1 LAVTN
6 LNHKL
11 TPDMSA
17 EEDFGQ
23 ENAAPEA
30 PVQVETVV
38 TPVAEQEKTQDV
50 AAEAAPEV
58 VDDFQPLP
66 LRRRLRELLSVP
78 ERDRSDAQWD
88 EIIELEIQLAPGNRI
103 AGHEASGG
111 GGNHTRHHTPRSN
124 KPGGGGG
131 GGGQAQGGANAGGAG
146 AQQKKH
152 RPRSKNNRRPRPGGG
167 KGGGEVTG

>member
-1 LAVTN
+1 
-6 LNHKL
+6 
-11 TPDMSA
+11 MSA

-30 PVQVETVV
+30 LVQVETVA
-38 TPVAEQEKTQDV
+38 TPAVEQEKAQDAV
-50 AAEAAPEV
+50 AETAPEV
-58 VDDFQPLP
+58 LDEFQPLP
-66 LRRRLRELLSVP
+66 LRRRLRELVSVP

-88 EIIELEIQLAPGNRI
+88 EIIELEIQLAPGNRV

-111 GGNHTRHHTPRSN
+111 SGGHVRHQAPRSN

-131 GGGQAQGGANAGGAG
+131 QPQGGANAGGAG

-167 KGGGEVTG
+167 KGGGEVAG

>member
-1 LAVTN
+1 
-6 LNHKL
+6 
-11 TPDMSA
+11 MSA

-30 PVQVETVV
+30 LVQVETVA
-38 TPVAEQEKTQDV
+38 TPAVEQEKAQDAV
-50 AAEAAPEV
+50 AETAPDVLDE
-58 VDDFQPLP
+58 FQPLP

-88 EIIELEIQLAPGNRI
+88 EIIELEIQLAPGNRV

-111 GGNHTRHHTPRSN
+111 SGGHVRHHASRSN

-131 GGGQAQGGANAGGAG
+131 QPQGGANAGGAG

-167 KGGGEVTG
+167 KGGGEVAG

>member
-1 LAVTN
+1 MT
-6 LNHKL
+6 
-11 TPDMSA
+11 A

-30 PVQVETVV
+30 LVQVETVA
-38 TPVAEQEKTQDV
+38 TPAVEQEKAQDAV
-50 AAEAAPEV
+50 AETAPDVLDE
-58 VDDFQPLP
+58 FQPLP

-88 EIIELEIQLAPGNRI
+88 EIIELEIQLAPGNRV

-111 GGNHTRHHTPRSN
+111 GGGHVRHHAPRSN

-131 GGGQAQGGANAGGAG
+131 QPQGGANAGGAG

-167 KGGGEVTG
+167 KGGGEVAG